1 MIETRISNEA
11 ASVERV
17 SIIKSERVE
26 SEKKRKVDKKGRERG
41 RRGGGGKDTERGEV
55 LSRCKQRRA
64 TIAFDPV
71 GMSSA
76 VRETRARPS
85 WLR

>member
-17 SIIKSERVE
+17 SIIKSERIE
-26 SEKKRKVDKKGRERG
+26 SEKKRKVDKKGRGG
-41 RRGGGGKDTERGEV
+41 RRGGGGRDTERGEV

>member
-1 MIETRISNEA
+1 MTIRCNAKQLRRS
-11 ASVERV
+11 
-17 SIIKSERVE
+17 KRVE
-26 SEKKRKVDKKGRERG
+26 SEKQKERRSVDKKGQGGG
-41 RRGGGGKDTERGEV
+41 RRGGGGRDTERGEV

-85 WLR
+85 RLR

>member
-26 SEKKRKVDKKGRERG
+26 SEKKRKVDKKGRGGG
-41 RRGGGGKDTERGEV
+41 RRGGRDTERGEV